1 MEDIEALLQSGNNVN
16 ISKRQLSSLPA
27 AFEKLASQFSKLDL
41 STNALVNLSSLT
53 SCSALHWLDAHGNI
67 LTSLDG
73 IGSCSALLVLNACHN
88 RIADISPLQALTNL
102 CSLVLSDNQIEDI
115 KFLPIAPKL
124 NNLVLSNNSI
134 KKLPK
139 SIGKLSSLQRLSL
152 SKNKLSALPEFPFL
166 GNLEQLRLNGN
177 RFEAVPTC
185 ITQCRRLRLLD
196 LGNNK
201 IDDVAAALG
210 VLRQISLRNLSLRGN
225 PCAHSETYSSEVAA
239 ALPRL
244 EVFDDKVTCRPSAL
258 LPVSHAA
265 HCVCC
270 RRRAKRK
277 GNRSQTAMPELR
289 LLAESRRSSGCSR
302 LEASASPCCPRQA
315 VNGAG
320 VACGCGARALTA
332 MRILWRQCV
341 IPPVGCA
348 SFTHKCILSA
358 AEARCSGGAT
368 IAGRCK
374 KCAVFVAMKCT
385 EWRRHTAG
393 CNRAQAEI
401 SAAPND
407 GKRIVAKAAV
417 ARKAC
422 VCSLAPQPAHGRVWP
437 ACGAWYVVHSYAAP
451 HPRGTGIGSRAMPAT
466 AVVYA

>member
-27 AFEKLASQFSKLDL
+27 AFEKLAPQYSKLDL

-53 SCSALHWLDAHGNI
+53 SCSALHWLDAHGNL

-88 RIADISPLQALTNL
+88 RIENISPLQALTNL

-115 KFLPIAPKL
+115 KFLPVAPKL

-177 RFEAVPTC
+177 RFEAVPAC

-201 IDDVAAALG
+201 INDLAAALG
-210 VLRQISLRNLSLRGN
+210 VLRHISLRNLSLRGN

-244 EVFDDKVTCRPSAL
+244 EVFDDKVTCRRSASCTRH
-258 LPVSHAA
+258 VHAA

-270 RRRAKRK
+270 RRRAKRE
-277 GNRSQTAMPELR
+277 GSPSQTAMIELT
-289 LLAESRRSSGCSR
+289 LLAENRRSSGCSR
-302 LEASASPCCPRQA
+302 VASSASPCCPRHA

-320 VACGCGARALTA
+320 VACSCGARALTA
-332 MRILWRQCV
+332 MRILWRQC
-341 IPPVGCA
+341 A
-348 SFTHKCILSA
+348 
-358 AEARCSGGAT
+358 
-368 IAGRCK
+368 
-374 KCAVFVAMKCT
+374 
-385 EWRRHTAG
+385 HTT
-393 CNRAQAEI
+393 
-401 SAAPND
+401 
-407 GKRIVAKAAV
+407 
-417 ARKAC
+417 
-422 VCSLAPQPAHGRVWP
+422 GRV
-437 ACGAWYVVHSYAAP
+437 CQLY
-451 HPRGTGIGSRAMPAT
+451 T
-466 AVVYA
+466 